1 MKSAAEEVEQRIL
14 ILAPIGR
21 DAQAA
26 ARQLTTSGLVCL
38 ICQNLKDL
46 CDQLANG
53 GGAALIAEEAFVRE
67 SSESLSRWA
76 ARQPAWSDFPF
87 VVLTG
92 HQTSASAQAH
102 RLQLLNSLGNVSLL
116 ERPLGSVTLVSALK
130 TALRARRRQYEVQDY
145 LLERELSAA
154 HMEDLVRERT
164 QQLQDTNQQLRL
176 EIAERKQA
184 EAALQQ
190 AQKMEL
196 IGQMTGG
203 VAHDFNNLLTAVLG
217 NLELAS
223 HRNADAKIRRYLAGA
238 THAAQRGAKLT
249 SQLLAFSRRQRLET
263 ESTDLNALVSGM
275 SDLLFRTIGSTI
287 RIETVLHKGLWPALI
302 DASQIELVILNL
314 AINARDA
321 MPGGGRLTIT
331 TSNVNTQDA
340 KRPRELAAAEY
351 VVVSVSD
358 TGTGMTEEVLKKV
371 FEPFFTTKAIGSGT
385 GLGLSQVYGI
395 AKQTGG
401 GVRIDT
407 ELGSGTTVTV
417 YLPRAQGR
425 PLQHPAGRE
434 ATRSLPTRNAT
445 ILVADD
451 DHDVRDL
458 TAACLESLGYSVLLA
473 DSGRSAIETVN
484 SNTLIDLLM
493 IDIAMPEMNGVEA
506 GSTIS
511 ARRPELP
518 IIYMTGYVDSSA
530 LDGQGQRRLLKKPF
544 TVAELELRV
553 DEALSAN
560 DDGARAASLVS
571 ATPASGG

>member
-1 MKSAAEEVEQRIL
+1 MKRAAEEVEQRIL

-263 ESTDLNALVSGM
+263 EPTDLNALVSGM

-331 TSNVNTQDA
+331 TSNINIQDA

-473 DSGRSAIETVN
+473 DSGRSAIETVD

>member
-26 ARQLTTSGLVCL
+26 ARQLTSSGLVCL

-46 CDQLANG
+46 CDQLATG

-263 ESTDLNALVSGM
+263 EPTDLNALVSGM

-331 TSNVNTQDA
+331 TSNINIQDA

>member
-38 ICQNLKDL
+38 ICHNLNDL

-263 ESTDLNALVSGM
+263 EPTDLNALVWGM

-287 RIETVLHKGLWPALI
+287 RIEPVLQKGLWPALV

-331 TSNVNTQDA
+331 TSNVNIQDA
-340 KRPRELAAAEY
+340 ERPRELAGGEY

-407 ELGSGTTVTV
+407 KFGSGTTVTV

-425 PLQHPAGRE
+425 PLEHPAGRE
-434 ATRSLPTRNAT
+434 PTRSLPTRSAT
-445 ILVADD
+445 VLVADD

-458 TAACLESLGYSVLLA
+458 TAACLDSLGYSVLVA
-473 DSGRSAIETVN
+473 DSGRSAIEIVS
-484 SNTLIDLLM
+484 SNALIDLLM

-506 GSTIS
+506 GRAIS
-511 ARRPELP
+511 AQRPELP

-553 DEALSAN
+553 EEALGAN
-560 DDGARAASLVS
+560 DDEARAASLVS
-571 ATPASGG
+571 ATPASCG

>member
-1 MKSAAEEVEQRIL
+1 
-14 ILAPIGR
+14 
-21 DAQAA
+21 
-26 ARQLTTSGLVCL
+26 
-38 ICQNLKDL
+38 
-46 CDQLANG
+46 
-53 GGAALIAEEAFVRE
+53 
-67 SSESLSRWA
+67 
-76 ARQPAWSDFPF
+76 
-87 VVLTG
+87 
-92 HQTSASAQAH
+92 
-102 RLQLLNSLGNVSLL
+102 
-116 ERPLGSVTLVSALK
+116 
-130 TALRARRRQYEVQDY
+130 
-145 LLERELSAA
+145 
-154 HMEDLVRERT
+154 
-164 QQLQDTNQQLRL
+164 
-176 EIAERKQA
+176 
-184 EAALQQ
+184 
-190 AQKMEL
+190 
-196 IGQMTGG
+196 
-203 VAHDFNNLLTAVLG
+203 
-217 NLELAS
+217 
-223 HRNADAKIRRYLAGA
+223 
-238 THAAQRGAKLT
+238 
-249 SQLLAFSRRQRLET
+249 
-263 ESTDLNALVSGM
+263 
-275 SDLLFRTIGSTI
+275 
-287 RIETVLHKGLWPALI
+287 
-302 DASQIELVILNL
+302 
-314 AINARDA
+314 
-321 MPGGGRLTIT
+321 
-331 TSNVNTQDA
+331 
-340 KRPRELAAAEY
+340 
-351 VVVSVSD
+351 
-358 TGTGMTEEVLKKV
+358 MTEEVLKKV

>member
-38 ICQNLKDL
+38 ICHNLKDL

-53 GGAALIAEEAFVRE
+53 AGAALITEEAFVRE

-92 HQTSASAQAH
+92 HQTSAPAQAH

-223 HRNADAKIRRYLAGA
+223 LRNADAKIRRYLAGA

-263 ESTDLNALVSGM
+263 EPTDLNALVSGM

-287 RIETVLHKGLWPALI
+287 RIETALQKGLWPALI

-331 TSNVNTQDA
+331 TSNVNIQDA
-340 KRPRELAAAEY
+340 KRSRELAAAEY

-560 DDGARAASLVS
+560 DDGARTAGLVS
-571 ATPASGG
+571 AAPVSCG